1 MTDRR
6 ARIHALVLAL
16 LGGQE
21 DLGLLEEDHA
31 IRLSH
36 GRDAGGQGGW
46 LERNQRLV
54 KRYQAL
60 VRTAITIDALIE
72 QEIGL
77 DQLEQTPPAAAVQR
91 DGLDGKGLDG
101 KGLDGMGV
109 DRIGKDRWGDSASIR
124 SRKARKDG

>member
-21 DLGLLEEDHA
+21 ELGLLEEDHA

-36 GRDAGGQGGW
+36 GREAGGQGGW

-60 VRTAITIDALIE
+60 VRTAVTIDALIE

-77 DQLEQTPPAAAVQR
+77 DQLEPTPPPTVLQR
-91 DGLDGKGLDG
+91 DAPEEMDEE
-101 KGLDGMGV
+101 
-109 DRIGKDRWGDSASIR
+109 RRGDPVSIR
-124 SRKARKDG
+124 ARKARKDG

>member
-6 ARIHALVLAL
+6 TRIHALVLAL

-21 DLGLLEEDHA
+21 ELGLLEEDHS

-36 GRDAGGQGGW
+36 GRETGGQGGW

-54 KRYQAL
+54 RRYQAL

-77 DQLEQTPPAAAVQR
+77 DQLEPNPAATAAQR
-91 DGLDGKGLDG
+91 ERLE
-101 KGLDGMGV
+101 GMG
-109 DRIGKDRWGDSASIR
+109 KEEPWGDPASIR
-124 SRKARKDG
+124 ARKARKDG

>member
-1 MTDRR
+1 MTERR

-31 IRLSH
+31 IRLSQ

-54 KRYQAL
+54 RRYQAL

-77 DQLEQTPPAAAVQR
+77 DQLEQNSAAEVIQRETLGGGAGEDPA
-91 DGLDGKGLDG
+91 
-101 KGLDGMGV
+101 
-109 DRIGKDRWGDSASIR
+109 
-124 SRKARKDG
+124 SRRARNSRKDG

>member
-1 MTDRR
+1 MTERR

-31 IRLSH
+31 IRLSQ

-54 KRYQAL
+54 RRYQAL

-77 DQLEQTPPAAAVQR
+77 DQLEQNSAAEAIQRETLGDGAAEDPA
-91 DGLDGKGLDG
+91 
-101 KGLDGMGV
+101 
-109 DRIGKDRWGDSASIR
+109 
-124 SRKARKDG
+124 SRRARNSRKDG

>member
-72 QEIGL
+72 QELGL

-91 DGLDGKGLDG
+91 DGLDG